1 MTRETN
7 RNQKNGAN
15 ETIELSVK
23 LFLSFR
29 VARDCDARTLIFSFL
44 RKRGKVRET
53 LLFTREE
60 KHVACSDDRRMD
72 SPDAMSKGHDSY
84 AIADPV

>member
-29 VARDCDARTLIFSFL
+29 VARDCDARTLIFFFSLQTRQSERDSSFHA
-44 RKRGKVRET
+44 GRET
-53 LLFTREE
+53 RGVF
-60 KHVACSDDRRMD
+60 RR
-72 SPDAMSKGHDSY
+72 
-84 AIADPV
+84 